1 MGMSLP
7 LEERTDFPAT
17 EPIHQ
22 TPSNRDDSMNID
34 AYFRHYH
41 TQYPFLHEPTFRAQW
56 ARSFLGQGHLSEQA
70 AFCALTADRVPS
82 KLGLLQNA
90 VLGLGAFCPFQPT

>member
-1 MGMSLP
+1 MG
-7 LEERTDFPAT
+7 
-17 EPIHQ
+17 
-22 TPSNRDDSMNID
+22 
-34 AYFRHYH
+34 
-41 TQYPFLHEPTFRAQW
+41 